1 MKGVR
6 IPSFSVLLIFAVLVT
21 VGIALI
27 PSLNLQYLPRDKEQ
41 SLSIYF
47 YWQNASAKVIESEV
61 TSKIEGYVS
70 PIRGIERIVSVSRK
84 GSGQIALRLK
94 KNADIDAV
102 RFEISSAIRSMYD
115 KLPEGVSYPELS
127 VSAAGTDLDP
137 VMMYTVNA

>member
-115 KLPEGVSYPELS
+115 KLPEGVSYPESLR
-127 VSAAGTDLDP
+127 P
-137 VMMYTVNA
+137 VRTWIRS